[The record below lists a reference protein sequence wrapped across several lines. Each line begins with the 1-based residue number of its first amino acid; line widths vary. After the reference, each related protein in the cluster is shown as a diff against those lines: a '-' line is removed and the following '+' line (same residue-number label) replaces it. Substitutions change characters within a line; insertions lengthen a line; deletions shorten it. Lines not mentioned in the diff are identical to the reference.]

1 MFISNK
7 KSIDY
12 ECNLEHITNCI
23 CTWGIEKFVLPL
35 KNLLILVIPSL
46 GTSRK
51 PGRRLLRERV
61 ERKALNGQNNRS
73 AFESLVEF
81 SVSLC

>member
-1 MFISNK
+1 MSEIWNTSQIASASGELK
-7 KSIDY
+7 
-12 ECNLEHITNCI
+12 
-23 CTWGIEKFVLPL
+23 KFVLSL

>member
-7 KSIDY
+7 KSIDMSAIWNTSQIASAPG
-12 ECNLEHITNCI
+12 ELK
-23 CTWGIEKFVLPL
+23 KFVLSL
-35 KNLLILVIPSL
+35 KNLLNLVIPSL

-51 PGRRLLRERV
+51 RLLRERV
-61 ERKALNGQNNRS
+61 ERKALYGQNNRS
-73 AFESLVEF
+73 VFESLVEF

>member
-23 CTWGIEKFVLPL
+23 CTWGIEKICFV
-35 KNLLILVIPSL
+35 
-46 GTSRK
+46 
-51 PGRRLLRERV
+51 
-61 ERKALNGQNNRS
+61 
-73 AFESLVEF
+73 FEKFTHPCYSKFRDLTQTKEKTATRA
-81 SVSLC
+81 C